1 MYDVI
6 IIGSGAAGLS
16 VAYTAIGFGKK
27 VLLIEK
33 YKPGGECTWSGCVPS
48 KALINIAKDIYTVK
62 KYNEDFQID
71 TKEVLKNIQ
80 RVILNVYSH
89 ETPEKLINDGI
100 NYLNGKAKIK
110 DKNSVI
116 VNGKEYKTKNIVIS
130 TGSSPFIP
138 PIEGI
143 EKVDYLTNE
152 TLFYLEKLPKSIIIL
167 GGGAIG
173 IEMAQALNRIGVKVQ
188 LVEMMESI
196 LIKEDR
202 EFAQIIK
209 KELENEGV
217 KIYEKTEAIK
227 VIEKHNKKILTVK
240 NMDKQFELEG
250 EALLVAVG
258 RKANIEDLGIEEIG
272 VETTRRGIV
281 VNKKLQTTIKNIYA
295 VGDVVGPYQFSHM
308 ANVQGILAAKN
319 IVLPIKQNINYSH
332 VAWTTFTSPELA
344 TAGMSLEEIKK
355 QNIKYREY
363 QFDFKNIDRAMTKKG
378 DIGKVKLFLD
388 KKGYVLGATIIGERA
403 GEIISEIQVLKT
415 LKINYAKLVNV
426 IHPYPTYSE
435 VLNKISKKVAVDN
448 ILENPIVKFFMNFK
462 K

>member
-1 MYDVI
+1 MYDII
-6 IIGSGAAGLS
+6 IIGGGASGLS
-16 VAYTAIGFGKK
+16 SAYTAIGFGKK
-27 VLLIEK
+27 ILLVEK

-62 KYNEDFQID
+62 KYNKEFEID
-71 TKEVLKNIQ
+71 TKKVLNGVQEVIS
-80 RVILNVYSH
+80 NVYSH

-100 NYLNGKAKIK
+100 NYLNGEAKIK
-110 DKNSVI
+110 DKNTVLI
-116 VNGKEYKTKNIVIS
+116 NGKEYKAKHIVIS
-130 TGSSPFIP
+130 TGSSPFVP

-152 TLFYLEKLPKSIIIL
+152 TLFYLEELPKSIIIL

-173 IEMAQALNRIGVKVQ
+173 IEMAQALNRVGVKVQ

-196 LIKEDR
+196 LIREDR

-209 KELENEGV
+209 KILEKEGV
-217 KIYEKTEAIK
+217 QIYEKTEAIK
-227 VIEKHNKKILTVK
+227 VIEKHGKKILTVK
-240 NMDKQFELEG
+240 NLNKQFELESD
-250 EALLVAVG
+250 ALLVAVG
-258 RKANIEDLGIEEIG
+258 RKPNIYNLGLKEVGIDF
-272 VETTRRGIV
+272 TRRGIV
-281 VNKKLQTTIKNIYA
+281 VNEKLQTSIKNIYA
-295 VGDVVGPYQFSHM
+295 IGDVVGPYQFSHM
-308 ANVQGILAAKN
+308 ANVQGILAIKN
-319 IVLPIKQNINYSH
+319 IALPIKQKINYKH

-355 QNIKYREY
+355 QNIPYREY
-363 QFDFKNIDRAMTKKG
+363 QFDFKNLDRAMTKKD

-388 KKGYVLGATIIGERA
+388 KKGYVLGATVIGERA

-448 ILENPIVKFFMNFK
+448 IFENPLVKFFMKFRK
-462 K
+462 